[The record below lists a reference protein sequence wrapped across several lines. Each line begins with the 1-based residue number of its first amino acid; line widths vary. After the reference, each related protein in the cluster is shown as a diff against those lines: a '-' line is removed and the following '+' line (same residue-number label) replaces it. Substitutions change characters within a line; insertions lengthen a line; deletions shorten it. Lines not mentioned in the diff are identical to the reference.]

1 MLTSRRSGS
10 NWYLL
15 QCKPRQDERAQF
27 NLLQQGYATFRP
39 ELISSRIVRGKR
51 HNVIESLFPGYL
63 FIQLSADDNWGPIRS
78 TRGVSRIVEF
88 NHVPAIVHDQV
99 IEHLRER
106 SATSL
111 ESPTPNALEP
121 GEILHIVQGSLE
133 PLEGVYLSSLGA
145 ERVMILLQ
153 FLNRQQPV
161 RVPLSLLERQR
172 Q

>member
-1 MLTSRRSGS
+1 MTTGARSA
-10 NWYLL
+10 
-15 QCKPRQDERAQF
+15 P
-27 NLLQQGYATFRP
+27 P
-39 ELISSRIVRGKR
+39 
-51 HNVIESLFPGYL
+51 
-63 FIQLSADDNWGPIRS
+63 
-78 TRGVSRIVEF
+78 GVSRIVEF

>member
-1 MLTSRRSGS
+1 MQTVSRNGS

-27 NLLQQGYATFRP
+27 NLLQQDYTTFRP
-39 ELISSRIVRGKR
+39 QLMSERIVRGKR
-51 HNVIESLFPGYL
+51 LKVLDSLFPGYL
-63 FIQLSADDNWGPIRS
+63 FIQLSGDDNWAPIRS

-88 NHVPAIVHDQV
+88 SHEPAIVHEQV

-106 SATSL
+106 SLKPVLPPADHT
-111 ESPTPNALEP
+111 LEP
-121 GEILHIVQGSLE
+121 GETLNIVQGPFS
-133 PLEGVYLSSLGA
+133 PLEGVFMSMQGA

-153 FLNRQQPV
+153 FLNRQQHV
-161 RVPLSLLERQR
+161 CVPLNVVERQR

>member
-1 MLTSRRSGS
+1 MQTSRRSGS

-27 NLLQQGYATFRP
+27 NLLQQNYTTFRP
-39 ELISSRIVRGKR
+39 QLISSRIVRGRR
-51 HNVIESLFPGYL
+51 HHVVESLFPGYL
-63 FIQLSADDNWGPIRS
+63 FIQLSGDDNWGPIRS

-88 NHVPAIVHDQV
+88 NHVPAIVNDQV

-106 SATSL
+106 SATPL
-111 ESPTPNALEP
+111 ESPPPGTLQP
-121 GEILHIVQGSLE
+121 GETLHIVQGALA
-133 PLEGVYLSSLGA
+133 PLEGVFQSMLGP

-153 FLNRQQPV
+153 FINRQQAV

-172 Q
+172 P